1 MPPARFSIRVQPLSA
16 SSSHAIV
23 LRPPAAQVTSMAW
36 SRAGSS
42 PSRSS
47 SSSTGIRWAPGMCP
61 DANSAGVRTSSTK
74 RSGCCCRSTSAG
86 AGSMGRYAAPRRMT
100 SRGGGSPAA
109 TSARCMRATARPR
122 SSCARLSSCCRR
134 CERIS
139 AIWRSAA
146 RSRCDSCH
154 TMTATAT
161 MARPPTTLSMA
172 RILALTPPMRHAHPW
187 TMMRAILVREPG
199 DEHVLVLGDA
209 PAPVLGPSDVRI
221 RIRATA
227 VNRADLMQR
236 EGLYPPPPGVTPI
249 LGLECAGEVAE
260 VGAEVRDVRVG
271 QRVMALLPG
280 GGYAEEVCVDHGS
293 VLAVPDGMSDEEAAA
308 FPEVFLTAFSN
319 LFMPALGAI
328 AAGESALVH
337 GGGGGVGTAAILLL
351 REAGLACFVTA
362 GSDEK
367 CRECVALGATAAIN
381 YRTEDFAARVHALT
395 NGAGVD
401 VVLDHIGASYLAK
414 NLAALAP
421 GGRLVLIGL
430 MGGAQGEIKL
440 AQLLV
445 RRLAVIG
452 STLRGRSIPEKA
464 RIVDGFRARFADALA
479 ARRLRVPIYRVL
491 PLEQASE
498 AHRLMQSSAH
508 FGKIVLRVR

>member
-1 MPPARFSIRVQPLSA
+1 
-16 SSSHAIV
+16 
-23 LRPPAAQVTSMAW
+23 
-36 SRAGSS
+36 
-42 PSRSS
+42 
-47 SSSTGIRWAPGMCP
+47 
-61 DANSAGVRTSSTK
+61 
-74 RSGCCCRSTSAG
+74 
-86 AGSMGRYAAPRRMT
+86 
-100 SRGGGSPAA
+100 
-109 TSARCMRATARPR
+109 
-122 SSCARLSSCCRR
+122 
-134 CERIS
+134 
-139 AIWRSAA
+139 
-146 RSRCDSCH
+146 
-154 TMTATAT
+154 
-161 MARPPTTLSMA
+161 
-172 RILALTPPMRHAHPW
+172 
-187 TMMRAILVREPG
+187 MRAIVVTEPG
-199 DEHVLVLGDA
+199 DESVLRIADV
-209 PAPVLGPSDVRI
+209 PSPVLGPADI
-221 RIRATA
+221 RIRVRTTA
-227 VNRADLMQR
+227 VNRADLLQR
-236 EGLYPPPPGVTPI
+236 QGLYPPPPGASPI

-260 VGAEVRDVRVG
+260 LGPEARGFSLGE
-271 QRVMALLPG
+271 RVMALLPG
-280 GGYAEEVCVDHGS
+280 GGYAEEAVVHHTG
-293 VLAVPDGMSDEEAAA
+293 VLRVPDAMPDEEAGAL
-308 FPEVFLTAFSN
+308 PEVFLTAFSN
-319 LFMPALGAI
+319 LFMPGLGAI

-381 YRTEDFAARVHALT
+381 YRTEDFAARVQALT
-395 NGAGVD
+395 GGRGAD

-430 MGGAQGEIKL
+430 MGGAHGEINL

-464 RIVDGFRARFADALA
+464 KIVDGFRGRFADALA
-479 ARRLRVPIYRVL
+479 ARRLSVPIYRVF